1 MKKIKV
7 LIISL
12 KNSKRLPYLKKK
24 LNNLKIKF
32 KIIDG
37 INGNYY
43 YKKKKLDKISDEKI
57 IFKTI
62 GRRMS
67 PSEIGAAASHI
78 KAYKFIVKNNIDQAI
93 IFEDDAIPSSI
104 LKEWINNDYKLENNE
119 ILSFFAYP
127 SGFLEKKP
135 FKKILNNKISLHY
148 SKTHIYS
155 NSCYQINNYTCKK
168 ILSITKGKVIG
179 LADWPFNTSIHSIK
193 LIVTLPFLTVI
204 NDRGISNLSASR
216 NKILGEKN
224 VLIKN
229 LIPKSILLIIELIYY
244 IFFIPYFFGKYKN
257 LQFYNEHFYKKKI
270 ELLKNYF
277 SKSGLNLY
285 EMSYKTRFYIEDLK
299 KDFKKV
305 LKFLK

>member
-43 YKKKKLDKISDEKI
+43 HKKKRLDKISDEKI

-93 IFEDDAIPSSI
+93 IFEDDAIPSGI
-104 LKEWINNDYKLENNE
+104 LREWINNDHKLDNNE

-229 LIPKSILLIIELIYY
+229 LIPKSILLIIELI
-244 IFFIPYFFGKYKN
+244 
-257 LQFYNEHFYKKKI
+257 
-270 ELLKNYF
+270 
-277 SKSGLNLY
+277 
-285 EMSYKTRFYIEDLK
+285 
-299 KDFKKV
+299 
-305 LKFLK
+305 

>member
-12 KNSKRLPYLKKK
+12 KKSKRLPYLKKK

-32 KIIDG
+32 KIIGG

-43 YKKKKLDKISDEKI
+43 HKKKRLHKISDEKI

-62 GRRMS
+62 GRKMS

-93 IFEDDAIPSSI
+93 IFEDDAIPSGI
-104 LKEWINNDYKLENNE
+104 LREWINNDYKLENNE

-155 NSCYQINNYTCKK
+155 SPCYQINNYTCKK

-179 LADWPFNTSIHSIK
+179 LPDWPFNTSIHSIK

-216 NKILGEKN
+216 NKILWKKN

-244 IFFIPYFFGKYKN
+244 IFFIPYLFGKYKN
-257 LQFYNEHFYKKKI
+257 LQFYNEHFYEKKI
-270 ELLKNYF
+270 EFLKNYF
-277 SKSGLNLY
+277 FKSNLNLY
-285 EMSYKTRFYIEDLK
+285 EISYKTRFYTEDLK
-299 KDFKKV
+299 EDFKKV

>member
-7 LIISL
+7 LIIAL

-24 LNNLKIKF
+24 LNKLKIKF
-32 KIIDG
+32 KIIEG

-43 YKKKKLDKISDEKI
+43 YGEKKLDKISNEKKI
-57 IFKTI
+57 YKTI
-62 GRRMS
+62 GRTMS

-78 KAYKFIVKNNIDQAI
+78 KAYKFIVKNKIDQAI
-93 IFEDDAIPSSI
+93 IFEDDAMPSNI
-104 LKEWINNDYKLENNE
+104 LKEWINNNYQLENNE

-135 FKKILNNKISLHY
+135 FKKILNNKINLHY
-148 SKTHIYS
+148 AKTHIYS

-179 LADWPFNTSIHSIK
+179 LADWPFNTSVHSIK

-204 NDRGISNLSASR
+204 NDRGLSNLSASR
-216 NKILGEKN
+216 NKILGKKN
-224 VLIKN
+224 VLIKKF
-229 LIPKSILLIIELIYY
+229 IPELISPIVELLYY
-244 IFFIPYFFGKYKN
+244 FFYIPYLFGKYKN
-257 LQFYNEHFYKKKI
+257 LQFYKEHFYKKKI
-270 ELLKNYF
+270 ELIKNYF
-277 SKSGLNLY
+277 FESNLNLY
-285 EMSYKTRFYIEDLK
+285 EMSYKTQFYIDDLK
-299 KDFKKV
+299 KDFRKV

>member
-43 YKKKKLDKISDEKI
+43 HKKKRLDKISDEKI

-93 IFEDDAIPSSI
+93 IFEDDAIPSGI
-104 LKEWINNDYKLENNE
+104 LREWINNDHKLENNE

-244 IFFIPYFFGKYKN
+244 IFFIPYLFGKYKN

-277 SKSGLNLY
+277 FKSGLNLY

-299 KDFKKV
+299 EDFKKV

>member
-1 MKKIKV
+1 MKKIRV

-43 YKKKKLDKISDEKI
+43 HKKKRLDKISDEKI

-93 IFEDDAIPSSI
+93 IFEDDAIPSGI
-104 LKEWINNDYKLENNE
+104 LREWINNDHKLENNE

-224 VLIKN
+224 ILIKK
-229 LIPKSILLIIELIYY
+229 LIPKSIFIIIELLYY
-244 IFFIPYFFGKYKN
+244 IFFIPCFFGKYKN
-257 LQFYNEHFYKKKI
+257 LQFYKEHFYKKKI
-270 ELLKNYF
+270 ELIKNYF
-277 SKSGLNLY
+277 FKSSLNLY
-285 EMSYKTRFYIEDLK
+285 EMSYKTQFYIDDLK
-299 KDFKKV
+299 EDFRKV

>member
-43 YKKKKLDKISDEKI
+43 HKKKKLYKISDEKI

-62 GRRMS
+62 GRKMS

-78 KAYKFIVKNNIDQAI
+78 KVYKFIVKNNIDQAI
-93 IFEDDAIPSSI
+93 IFEDDAIPSDI
-104 LKEWINNDYKLENNE
+104 LREWINNDYKLENNE

-135 FKKILNNKISLHY
+135 FKKILNNKINLHY

-168 ILSITKGKVIG
+168 ILSITNGKVIG

-216 NKILGEKN
+216 NKILEKKS

-244 IFFIPYFFGKYKN
+244 IFFIPYLFGKYKN
-257 LQFYNEHFYKKKI
+257 LQFYNEHFYEKKI

-277 SKSGLNLY
+277 FKSNHNLY
-285 EMSYKTRFYIEDLK
+285 EMSYKTRFYTEDLK
-299 KDFKKV
+299 EDFKKV